1 MTDFSASGS
10 RTIMG
15 AERFHGRVRD
25 GIGWFP
31 HAVVARRKGCG
42 GAMVF
47 GGSDGLARRGRASEC
62 RAGALLERAWA
73 GSGWVLAGQAARSI
87 STGRLHA
94 LPRVHRPPIH
104 VVVFHGPSGVFE
116 TRERSSWGGL
126 PA

>member
-15 AERFHGRVRD
+15 AARFHGRVRD
-25 GIGWFP
+25 GVGWFP
-31 HAVVARRKGCG
+31 RAVVARRKGW
-42 GAMVF
+42 GAMRE
-47 GGSDGLARRGRASEC
+47 ATA
-62 RAGALLERAWA
+62 RAGGA

-104 VVVFHGPSGVFE
+104 VVVFHGPSGVSR
-116 TRERSSWGGL
+116 TRERSSWGRF